1 MKRNGFQLSV
11 LAAALCLSATGAYA
25 AGLGKITVLSPLGQ
39 PLRAEIDVNASPDE
53 LVSMNARLASPD
65 AFKQVGIEYVQSVSS
80 VRFALDKR
88 RDGQPFLRMTSDR
101 PINDAFLDVLVELTW
116 SAGRMVREY
125 TVLLDPPE
133 SLSPAAP
140 APVTAPKAAKS
151 AAVATPVA
159 APAREAAPA
168 TAPAP
173 AASTTPAPAPAPAP
187 VAQAAAGPENGTA
200 TRLVKSG
207 DTLSKIA
214 AATKP
219 EGVSLDQMLVALLQ
233 GNQGAFDGGNMNRL
247 RAGKILNV
255 PSAEA
260 VAAIAPSEA
269 RQVIST
275 QARDFSAYRNRL
287 AASVAATP
295 PVKDVAKQQDQG
307 KILPKVADKTAAPE
321 SGKDK
326 LEVSRTE
333 TAKDAKAVQGRI
345 TALEE
350 DLVARDRALKE
361 AQGRVNE
368 LERNL
373 SDLKKLA
380 ELKNRPAAEL
390 QTQAEAAK
398 PAAEVKAPVVKAPE
412 VKPAAPEPVTVKPL
426 EPAPVEAP
434 KVVEA
439 PKPVE
444 VPVAPPAVEPPKP
457 AEPKPVVEA
466 PQVAEPSFAD
476 DNPALVYG
484 GGGLVA
490 LLLGY
495 LGISALR
502 RKRGDNGPPTVSR
515 LSEGDLMANSVFGT
529 TGGQSV
535 DTSASI
541 QTDFSQA
548 SLSALDA
555 DEGVD
560 PVAEADVYMAYGRDA
575 QAEEILLDAL
585 KSDPSRL
592 AIYLKLLEIY
602 SGNKNVPQFGKI
614 ATDLHGQTGGGGPEW
629 EKAAAMGRAIDP
641 ANPLYSDA
649 STVTPTEPEP
659 MIPSTDAEPVI
670 TPLATSLP
678 MDDTVTLPGQ
688 LAQLAAAAEQSAAKP
703 ANLGFD
709 LDLGVPPI
717 AAKETTEFTGLDL
730 NLDHRPASQ
739 EHSTAVDALDI
750 DLSMPDLP
758 ATPSL
763 VSSSPVAASAPSGLD
778 FEFDLDAPQALAA
791 SAVASA
797 PAMDFSG
804 INLDLVTAAPDAEEV
819 VSIPPVAAPDDGDN
833 ADVTTKI
840 ELAQAYEEM
849 GDREGAR
856 ELLQEV
862 LQEGSVRQQETAR
875 ARLVALDA

>member
-11 LAAALCLSATGAYA
+11 LAAALCLSATGALA

-53 LVSMNARLASPD
+53 LVSMNARLASPE
-65 AFKQVGIEYVQSVSS
+65 AFKQVGIEYVQSVSG

-140 APVTAPKAAKS
+140 APVTAPKASKP
-151 AAVATPVA
+151 AAVAPSVA
-159 APAREAAPA
+159 APAREATPSP
-168 TAPAP
+168 APAP
-173 AASTTPAPAPAPAP
+173 APSTTPPPAPAPAP
-187 VAQAAAGPENGTA
+187 VAQAAAGPDSGTA

-207 DTLSKIA
+207 DTLSRIA
-214 AATKP
+214 SATKP

-247 RAGKILNV
+247 RAGRILNI

-260 VAAIAPSEA
+260 VAAVTPSEA
-269 RQVIST
+269 RQVISA

-287 AASVAATP
+287 AASVAAAP

-307 KILPKVADKTAAPE
+307 KILPKVADKAAAPE

-390 QTQAEAAK
+390 QKQAETAK
-398 PAAEVKAPVVKAPE
+398 PAAEVKAPEVKAPE
-412 VKPAAPEPVTVKPL
+412 VKPTAPEPVTVKPL

-439 PKPVE
+439 PKPV
-444 VPVAPPAVEPPKP
+444 APPAVEPPKV
-457 AEPKPVVEA
+457 AEPTPVIEE
-466 PQVAEPSFAD
+466 PRVAEPSFAD

-495 LGISALR
+495 LGISAMR

-649 STVTPTEPEP
+649 STITPTEPEP
-659 MIPSTDAEPVI
+659 MIPSTDGEPEI
-670 TPLATSLP
+670 APLAASLP

-717 AAKETTEFTGLDL
+717 AAKELSEFTGLDL
-730 NLDHRPASQ
+730 NLDTHSASP
-739 EHSTAVDALDI
+739 EHSPAGRALDI

-758 ATPSL
+758 ATPSPA
-763 VSSSPVAASAPSGLD
+763 SSSPVAGSAPSGLD

-791 SAVASA
+791 SAVAAA

-804 INLDLVTAAPDAEEV
+804 INLDLVTAAPAAEEV
-819 VSIPPVAAPDDGDN
+819 ASIPPVITPDDGDN

-862 LQEGSVRQQETAR
+862 LQEGSARQQEAAR